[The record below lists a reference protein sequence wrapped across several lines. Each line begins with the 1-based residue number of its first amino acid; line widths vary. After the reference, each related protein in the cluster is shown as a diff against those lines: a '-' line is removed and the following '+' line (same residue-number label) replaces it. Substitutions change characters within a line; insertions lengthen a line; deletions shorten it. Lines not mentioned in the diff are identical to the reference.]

1 MVGHSAGLPLDPM
14 PSHCR
19 ETIEEHAVGL
29 TSVLLD
35 ADRVR
40 TKWWESRVRAG
51 PGNFSSAPS
60 RGPNQGLGIWHELPD
75 CPSRWIL
82 LCEAAFIRITELFRN
97 LSEFPQLWPVRNP
110 SLGVLWR
117 KYK

>member
-1 MVGHSAGLPLDPM
+1 M
-14 PSHCR
+14 
-19 ETIEEHAVGL
+19 EHAVGL

-51 PGNFSSAPS
+51 PGNFLSAPC

-75 CPSRWIL
+75 CPSRWRL
-82 LCEAAFIRITELFRN
+82 LCEAAFIRIRTELVRS
-97 LSEFPQLWPVRNP
+97 LSEFPQLWPARNP

-117 KYK
+117 KHK